1 MKVQPKGFLHKML
14 RQQAAR
20 RVSVEGVDL
29 QSNHDERQQPSA
41 VRPSPVEGQPPP
53 PSASWIFGIHSPI
66 AMSWGHFSSHSPQAA
81 QTSARSPAG
90 SHIEYLKRGPLE
102 LPYITLSLY
111 RSMLEGML
119 TPLGQGMQ

>member
-81 QTSARSPAG
+81 HSLARSSAD
-90 SHIEYLKRGPLE
+90 SRIEYRRRWRSE
-102 LPYITLSLY
+102 LQYITLSLY
-111 RSMLEGML
+111 ISMFEGML
-119 TPLGQGMQ
+119 TPLGQGKQ